1 MLDVIL
7 KVGPFLAGSAALIAL
22 IVSATTTARL
32 RRQEE
37 LLREAAESTEPPH
50 RAALDDLHRWV
61 LARILAR
68 QVCGW
73 WRFTW
78 PWLVWAGM
86 VAVSTQSGYLLA
98 ERLSRSQPTSP
109 SEVLGVFTGD
119 DGPLA
124 TYMVL
129 ISPLLFMPVFTSLEW
144 SLTQRASIV
153 RRYYATGTLHRPEP
167 FREWGNLPRG
177 STRWRT
183 FGRTLRALIPGAAAF
198 STGIFLGSAAFRRQH
213 PEVLPHDHPG
223 LTNLNGWAILA
234 MGFSI
239 TGALVIVSSVAL
251 AVEDA
256 AREPSTHPPSA
267 FVLPR
272 RRLRR
277 RRRDN
282 RLTTN
287 DRESD

>member
-1 MLDVIL
+1 MIL
-7 KVGPFLAGSAALIAL
+7 RVGPFLAGSAALIAL

-37 LLREAAESTEPPH
+37 LLREAADSTEPPH

-86 VAVSTQSGYLLA
+86 VAVSAQSSYLLA
-98 ERLSRSQPTSP
+98 ERLSRSQPTPP

-119 DGPLA
+119 HGPFA
-124 TYMVL
+124 IMAVV
-129 ISPLLFMPVFTSLEW
+129 IWPILFMPVFTSLEW
-144 SLTQRASIV
+144 SLTQRASII
-153 RRYYATGTLHRPEP
+153 RRFYLTGTVYRPEP
-167 FREWGNLPRG
+167 FREWGNFPRG
-177 STRWRT
+177 STQWRT
-183 FGRTLRALIPGAAAF
+183 VGKTLRAMMPAFAAF
-198 STGIFLGSAAFRRQH
+198 SAGVFLGSAVFRRLH
-213 PEVLPHDHPG
+213 PDVVPQDHPG
-223 LTNLNGWAILA
+223 LMNLSGWAIFA
-234 MGFSI
+234 MAFAI
-239 TGALVIVSSVAL
+239 TAVMIIVSSVAL
-251 AVEDA
+251 DVEDA
-256 AREPSTHPPSA
+256 ASEPSTHPPSA

-277 RRRDN
+277 PRREN

-287 DRESD
+287 ERESD

>member
-1 MLDVIL
+1 MTL
-7 KVGPFLAGSAALIAL
+7 KIGPFLAGSAALIAL

-37 LLREAAESTEPPH
+37 LLREAAESTESPQ

-86 VAVSTQSGYLLA
+86 VATSAQSSYVLA
-98 ERLSRSQPTSP
+98 ERLSRSQPTPP
-109 SEVLGVFTGD
+109 SEVFGVFTGD
-119 DGPLA
+119 DGPFA
-124 TYMVL
+124 IMAVV
-129 ISPLLFMPVFTSLEW
+129 IGPILFMPVFTSLEW

-153 RRYYATGTLHRPEP
+153 RRFYRTGTVYRPEP
-167 FREWGNLPRG
+167 FREWGNFPRG
-177 STRWRT
+177 STRWGT
-183 FGRTLRALIPGAAAF
+183 VGRTLRALVPAFAAL
-198 STGIFLGSAAFRRQH
+198 SVGLFLGSAVFRRLH
-213 PEVLPHDHPG
+213 PEVLPQGHPG
-223 LTNLNGWAILA
+223 LMNLNGWAIFA
-234 MGFSI
+234 MVFAI
-239 TGALVIVSSVAL
+239 TAVMVIVSSVAL
-251 AVEDA
+251 EVEVA
-256 AREPSTHPPSA
+256 ASQPSTHPPSA

-277 RRRDN
+277 PRRDN
-282 RLTTN
+282 RSTTN